1 MRIGIIGAGKVG
13 TSFGLFLKDLGE
25 SITGYASRTYSS
37 ACEAAA
43 LTDSKAFPDP
53 LELIRNSEL
62 IFLTVVDDQI
72 EPLAAT
78 LAAMLA
84 ESSSRPDPGM
94 PFHPIFVHMSGA
106 HSVMAL
112 AAIAAAGFETATL
125 HPLQSVSEIERARNA
140 FGDALF
146 TAEMMPGGGF
156 EGWLSTIGI
165 SFVRIEAEN
174 KALYHAGAVFA
185 SNFVVTV
192 LDAAIQLFEQV
203 GFTEEEARRGLM
215 PLVYGSVDNVARSGA
230 ERALTGPVARGD
242 VATVA
247 KHLEALEALE
257 ALEDLNGG
265 ALRDVAALYKSLSRA
280 TLSLAMRYKLTKDP
294 GAAAEL
300 KALLTKEDA
309 KREG

>member
-13 TSFGLFLKDLGE
+13 TSFGLFLKDRGE
-25 SITGYASRTYSS
+25 TITGYASRTYSS

-43 LTDSKAFPDP
+43 LTGSKPFLDP

-72 EPLAAT
+72 EPLAAA
-78 LAAMLA
+78 LAAKVVKSALKA
-84 ESSSRPDPGM
+84 APTAPYY
-94 PFHPIFVHMSGA
+94 PIFVHMSGA

-112 AAIAAAGFETATL
+112 EPLAAAGFETATL

-140 FGDALF
+140 FGDSLF
-146 TAEMMPGGGF
+146 TAEITPGGSF
-156 EGWLSTIGI
+156 EGWLATIGI
-165 SFVRIEAEN
+165 SFVRIEAGN

-192 LDAAIQLFEQV
+192 LDAAIQLFEQI

-215 PLVYGSVDNVARSGA
+215 PLVYGSVENVARSGA

-247 KHLEALEALE
+247 KHLEAL
-257 ALEDLNGG
+257 G
-265 ALRDVAALYKSLSRA
+265 ALDDLDSGVLPDAAALYKSLSRA

-294 GAAAEL
+294 GATAEL
-300 KALLTKEDA
+300 KALLAKEDT

>member
-13 TSFGLFLKDLGE
+13 TSFGLFLKDRGE
-25 SITGYASRTYSS
+25 TITGYASRTYGS

-43 LTDSKAFPDP
+43 LTGSKAFRDP

-72 EPLAAT
+72 EPLAAS
-78 LAAMLA
+78 LAAKLA
-84 ESSSRPDPGM
+84 ESTPRLDPENSH
-94 PFHPIFVHMSGA
+94 HPIFVHMSGA
-106 HSVMAL
+106 HSILAL
-112 AAIAAAGFETATL
+112 KPLEAAGFETAAL
-125 HPLQSVSEIERARNA
+125 HPLLSVSEIEQARNA
-140 FGDALF
+140 FCDALF
-146 TAEMMPGGGF
+146 TAEMVLGGGF
-156 EGWLSTIGI
+156 EGWLATIGI

-230 ERALTGPVARGD
+230 EKALTGPVARGD

-247 KHLEALEALE
+247 KHLEAL
-257 ALEDLNGG
+257 G
-265 ALRDVAALYKSLSRA
+265 ALDALDGGTLPEAAALYKSLSGA

-300 KALLTKEDA
+300 KALLAKEDA
-309 KREG
+309 KHER

>member
-13 TSFGLFLKDLGE
+13 TSFGLFLKDRGE
-25 SITGYASRTYSS
+25 SITGYASRTYGS

-43 LTDSKAFPDP
+43 LMGSKAYQDP

-72 EPLAAT
+72 EPLAAS
-78 LAAMLA
+78 LAAKLA
-84 ESSSRPDPGM
+84 ESTLRLDPENSH
-94 PFHPIFVHMSGA
+94 HPIFVHMSGA
-106 HSVMAL
+106 HSILAL
-112 AAIAAAGFETATL
+112 EPLAAAGFETAAL
-125 HPLQSVSEIERARNA
+125 HPLQSVSEIEQARNA
-140 FGDALF
+140 FCDALF
-146 TAEMMPGGGF
+146 TAEMVLGGGF
-156 EGWLSTIGI
+156 EGWLATIGI

-230 ERALTGPVARGD
+230 EKALTGPVARGD

-247 KHLEALEALE
+247 KHLEAL
-257 ALEDLNGG
+257 G
-265 ALRDVAALYKSLSRA
+265 ALDALGGGTLPEAAALYKSLSGA

-300 KALLTKEDA
+300 KALLAKEDA
-309 KREG
+309 KHER